1 MVSVPGPLQVDPKL
15 FVTENGTPLGRLLSF
30 DELCQLTRMSEPAMR
45 AKIGAGIGPP
55 VIQKRRWAKI
65 FCWEGKPSSGWA
77 RASAIA
83 SGNWRLLKLK
93 RRDFGPRARGDQKAR
108 RKL

>member
-1 MVSVPGPLQVDPKL
+1 MVSVPGPLQVDPQL

-30 DELCQLTRMSEPAMR
+30 DELCQLTRTSEPAMR

-65 FCWEGKPSSGWA
+65 FCWEGAAVEWLGVGA
-77 RASAIA
+77 RELETAET
-83 SGNWRLLKLK
+83 
-93 RRDFGPRARGDQKAR
+93 
-108 RKL
+108 